1 MVSRTWSGLAP
12 VLRAAATWAL
22 SWGRVCMAAS
32 AVTVSSSRSTSVST
46 PVEKTSPKISFWRI
60 S

>member
-1 MVSRTWSGLAP
+1 MV
-12 VLRAAATWAL
+12 V
-22 SWGRVCMAAS
+22 S